1 LVIVQ
6 GYQLLPPLL
15 EEIVARMVP
24 WLEVLLGIFL
34 LLGLWLNW
42 TLRACLALFAVF
54 IVALSQAIVRGLP
67 LEDCGCFGQIL
78 TLKLPVTLAIDS
90 LLFVLTLF
98 LLRRIEQASRFSLDR
113 YYRENDQ

>member
-1 LVIVQ
+1 MVIVQ

-15 EEIVARMVP
+15 EDIVARVVP

-42 TLRACLALFAVF
+42 ALRTCLALFAVF
-54 IVALSQAIVRGLP
+54 IFFLSQAIVRGLP
-67 LEDCGCFGQIL
+67 LEDCGCFGEIL
-78 TLKLPVTLAIDS
+78 TLKLPVTLVIDS

-98 LLRRIEQASRFSLDR
+98 LLRHTEEASPFSLDR